1 MQTIRTINNRRIGVV
16 LTLLSLCAMVI
27 IFECGKIHRNIALFI
42 AIEIIAFLI
51 FSVSFVLTYLKTGI
65 WQFTHKALKK
75 LDEREIA
82 LTSKSLRI
90 AYAVFTVVILILLL
104 SLAITDTPASIV
116 LVASLILLAH
126 ILPASAIAWTENYE
140 R

>member
-27 IFECGKIHRNIALFI
+27 IFECSKIHRNVALFI
-42 AIEIIAFLI
+42 STEIIAFVI
-51 FSVSFVLTYLKTGI
+51 YSVSFVLTYLKTGI

-75 LDEREIA
+75 LDEREIT

-90 AYAVFTVVILILLL
+90 AYCIFTVVILILLL

>member
-27 IFECGKIHRNIALFI
+27 IFECSKIHRNVALFI
-42 AIEIIAFLI
+42 STEIIAFVI

-75 LDEREIA
+75 LDEREIT

-90 AYAVFTVVILILLL
+90 AYCIFTVVILILLL